1 MKEPCV
7 CAWKVVEGKA
17 VMAKLSVKLSD
28 DGKSYIV
35 KAGLSEGDT
44 IVSEG
49 VGLIHDG
56 EIIKGE

>member
-1 MKEPCV
+1 
-7 CAWKVVEGKA
+7 
-17 VMAKLSVKLSD
+17 MAKLSVKLSD

-35 KAGLSEGDT
+35 KAGPSEGDT

-56 EIIKGE
+56 EIIEGE

>member
-1 MKEPCV
+1 
-7 CAWKVVEGKA
+7 
-17 VMAKLSVKLSD
+17 MAKLSVKLSD
-28 DGKSYIV
+28 DGKSYVV

-56 EIIKGE
+56 ETVRAH